1 MSEGLS
7 PDPPASVAHELF
19 SFDAYRRS
27 FEATVDAV
35 DPQEGRL
42 TLDRTA
48 FYPTGGGQPHDL
60 GILTVDRQPTA
71 VTRVARDRDT
81 GQIWHWL
88 DTGDLPAP
96 GRGVRGELDWER
108 RYLLM
113 RTHSA
118 LHVLCGVMWAD
129 YGVAVTGGNMEPGSG
144 RLDFE
149 LDHISVEFGK
159 HVESR
164 INEEIDRARDV
175 RVAFVARD
183 AADQDPA
190 LVRTKANLIPRHIDP
205 LRVIDIVGLD
215 RQADGGT
222 HVANTTEIGRVQV
235 TKAESKGKANKRIRL
250 AVRDA

>member
-1 MSEGLS
+1 MAEA
-7 PDPPASVAHELF
+7 PAPHELF
-19 SFDAYRRS
+19 SADAYCRSFDATI
-27 FEATVDAV
+27 AAV
-35 DPQEGRL
+35 DPDEGRVA
-42 TLDRTA
+42 LDRTA

-60 GILTVDRQPTA
+60 GTLTVDGDAVP

-81 GQIWHWL
+81 GTIWHWL
-88 DTGDLPAP
+88 DTDRLPAA
-96 GRGVRGELDWER
+96 GSQIHGDIDWER

-118 LHVLCGVMWAD
+118 LHVLCGVIWAD

-149 LDHISVEFGK
+149 LDQMSVELGK
-159 HVESR
+159 HIEGR
-164 INEEIDRARDV
+164 INEEIDRAHDI
-175 RVAFVARD
+175 RVEFVPRAS
-183 AADQDPA
+183 ADEDPA

-222 HVANTTEIGRVQV
+222 HVANTSEIGRVEV

-250 AVRDA
+250 AVHDT